1 LFKIAILPNIEK
13 DKNLATTKLLC
24 SLLQN
29 RANVL
34 LSNQF
39 AALALDVEYVSDNDL
54 FEKADIMLVLGG
66 DGSLLHAAREAS
78 HHGLPLL
85 GINLGR
91 LGFLAQAEKGDI
103 SSCIE
108 KILSHD
114 YTVED
119 RMMLHV
125 EVCHEN
131 QIKQTFDVLNDV
143 VISRFTMARMINA
156 EVYTNGTLMQKY
168 TADGLIISTPT
179 GSTAY
184 CLSAGGPIID
194 PMVEAIITT
203 AICPHNLNTRTVV
216 MPPDKTVTV
225 KLASLQSPQALA
237 LFDGDNGYILEENDT
252 ITITKSN
259 LHTKLIWTK
268 DADFYHVLHYKLSH

>member
-1 LFKIAILPNIEK
+1 MFKIAILPNIEK